1 MTWLGGP
8 GHLDAEQGQLFTIWL
23 AQGESIVN
31 ALAVLSQYLV
41 VFLDPKAIVGAIRD
55 GYGKLDL
62 TAGPMAYARPYP
74 TVRSKE

>member
-31 ALAVLSQYLV
+31 PLAVLSQHLV
-41 VFLDPKAIVGAIRD
+41 VLPDPGAIVDAMQD
-55 GYGKLDL
+55 TYGGS
-62 TAGPMAYARPYP
+62 T
-74 TVRSKE
+74 